1 MINLERFFTLNFSVR
16 IPKLIKILDMNVDRI
31 LMNSF
36 FGCNC
41 HNPKC
46 SLKHPFEINDIQY
59 ACHIT
64 IPLTLLSCQKCKS
77 AWLPL
82 MFAN

>member
-1 MINLERFFTLNFSVR
+1 MINLERFFTLNFSVC

-46 SLKHPFEINDIQY
+46 SLKHPFEINDIHMSHNY
-59 ACHIT
+59 TFDVAE
-64 IPLTLLSCQKCKS
+64 LSKV
-77 AWLPL
+77 
-82 MFAN
+82 